1 MADEP
6 IGEPKPPMPL
16 PQPMARRMGRARRL
30 FVMSFSPTKWS
41 MATAMGQKMA
51 ATTTFGRKTESRVEA
66 RNQTKIW
73 FFIEVPMQQSVL
85 TEILR
90 SSPVVVHVRQM
101 RSEQDGDLGEV
112 LAEHVAFGDQIKE
125 GINQNG
131 DEGGDVNG
139 NGAQDPP

>member
-1 MADEP
+1 
-6 IGEPKPPMPL
+6 
-16 PQPMARRMGRARRL
+16 
-30 FVMSFSPTKWS
+30 MSFSPTKWS

-101 RSEQDGDLGEV
+101 RSEPKSRTAISEKYWLSTWPSG
-112 LAEHVAFGDQIKE
+112 IRSKKE
-125 GINQNG
+125 STRMGMKA
-131 DEGGDVNG
+131 VT
-139 NGAQDPP
+139 